1 MRRLLVLAL
10 IPAFT
15 ACGGPTLETR
25 TFELRYL
32 TESTAQD
39 VVEPYVYEDRPDA
52 PGQISVAGRLLTVRE
67 TRDNLERIARVL
79 EQYDRPRENVRLTF
93 QIIRANGAGPVDSS
107 IASIEAQLR
116 RLFRFQGY
124 RLVAQTSTVST
135 GHSGYRLLA
144 TGGNDAYQIEGSLE
158 DASVSGDSG
167 YARLAINLVT
177 NRHGPIMNTRLNIRV
192 GHTAVIGGQP
202 LGQEGA
208 LILAVTAEPEVSP

>member
-32 TESTAQD
+32 TESTAED

-79 EQYDRPRENVRLTF
+79 EQYDRPRENVRLRF

-107 IASIEAQLR
+107 IAPIEAQLR
-116 RLFRFQGY
+116 RLFRFRGY
-124 RLVAQTSTVST
+124 RLVAQTSTVSA
-135 GHSGYRLLA
+135 GWSGYRLRV
-144 TGGNDAYQIEGSLE
+144 TGGNATYDIGGELE
-158 DASVSGDSG
+158 DTRVSGDSG
-167 YARLAINLVT
+167 YARLAVNLAST
-177 NRHGPIMNTRLNIRV
+177 QHGAILNTRLNIRM